1 MRPPRVDSRPIYS
14 NPKGGR
20 RFAAVS
26 RISRASLKTL
36 CWTCGTICAMLWTC
50 CLILCLVA
58 GSSQLSI
65 TEFVVPSS
73 IEVGQNAEL
82 RCRYE
87 ILPGETEK
95 GLFVKWW
102 WTPAKG
108 ERKQLYQ
115 RMIGHPAQSTQHKL
129 EMEIKENDTIVLQEL
144 QPNATGTYECEVSII
159 DEIRKHQDLI
169 VYSQGTGPQLNISVE
184 PDGPDEDDQEDIQI
198 ECEAEGVAPLPDL
211 TVSVNGK
218 EINTTETLE
227 GPDDEGF
234 YTVTSNSTLSKFD
247 VDGFEIR
254 CELFYANPNITHAEF
269 ITTEIYDSTADCS
282 YQVRSTCVLLLAV
295 PMLTQL
301 FVSPY
306 ISIFSM

>member
-1 MRPPRVDSRPIYS
+1 
-14 NPKGGR
+14 
-20 RFAAVS
+20 
-26 RISRASLKTL
+26 
-36 CWTCGTICAMLWTC
+36 
-50 CLILCLVA
+50 
-58 GSSQLSI
+58 
-65 TEFVVPSS
+65 
-73 IEVGQNAEL
+73 
-82 RCRYE
+82 
-87 ILPGETEK
+87 
-95 GLFVKWW
+95 
-102 WTPAKG
+102 
-108 ERKQLYQ
+108 
-115 RMIGHPAQSTQHKL
+115 
-129 EMEIKENDTIVLQEL
+129 MEIKENDTIVLQEL

>member
-1 MRPPRVDSRPIYS
+1 MSTFIFNYS
-14 NPKGGR
+14 Q
-20 RFAAVS
+20 A
-26 RISRASLKTL
+26 
-36 CWTCGTICAMLWTC
+36 
-50 CLILCLVA
+50 
-58 GSSQLSI
+58 
-65 TEFVVPSS
+65 
-73 IEVGQNAEL
+73 
-82 RCRYE
+82 
-87 ILPGETEK
+87 
-95 GLFVKWW
+95 
-102 WTPAKG
+102 
-108 ERKQLYQ
+108 
-115 RMIGHPAQSTQHKL
+115 
-129 EMEIKENDTIVLQEL
+129 
-144 QPNATGTYECEVSII
+144 
-159 DEIRKHQDLI
+159 
-169 VYSQGTGPQLNISVE
+169 QGTGPQLNISVE